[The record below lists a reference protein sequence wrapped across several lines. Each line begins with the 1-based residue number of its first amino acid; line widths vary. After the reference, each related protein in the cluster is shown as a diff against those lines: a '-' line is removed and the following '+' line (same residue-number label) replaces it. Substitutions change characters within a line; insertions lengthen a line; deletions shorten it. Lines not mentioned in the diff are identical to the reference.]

1 MLEVVPDLENLTEK
15 PSPEPIVLGL
25 AIGRHATEAEDEDEE
40 EADVEENARADENAA
55 PLPEPANAKKDAKPR
70 AKPEDGAINI
80 DHPSKYRPDD
90 GLVHAIRAALLLR
103 RPLLL
108 TGEPGTGKTQ
118 AAHYLSWKMG
128 YGVEALRFDAKSTST
143 ARDLFY
149 TFNTFGLFFA
159 AQTRQGSSEPVD
171 YIRYNALGEAILR
184 ANRLG
189 RVVRKAPRVEVR
201 NLLPGSFRHPGT
213 PTQCM
218 VLIDEIDKA
227 PRDFP
232 NDLLG
237 EIEQMRFRITEMD
250 NVEVRAAAA
259 FKPVTIIT
267 SNSERNLP
275 AAFLRRCVYY
285 HIRKP
290 TKQSFQKI
298 VEAQLGWAP
307 DFPLTND
314 ALDFL
319 VYLREKVRDLQK
331 KPATAELLE
340 WLLLLEAHGAKR
352 GQIFKDIQPLVE
364 ATLSALIKDEGRDAS
379 AILKTWLGS

>member
-1 MLEVVPDLENLTEK
+1 MREVIPDLENKTKK
-15 PSPEPIVLGL
+15 PAPEPIEL
-25 AIGRHATEAEDEDEE
+25 ALPIGRAAEKPGP
-40 EADVEENARADENAA
+40 A
-55 PLPEPANAKKDAKPR
+55 PNVQEKAG
-70 AKPEDGAINI
+70 PEDRIDL
-80 DHPSKYRPDD
+80 DHPSNYLPDD
-90 GLVHAIRAALLLR
+90 GLVNAIRAALLLR

-118 AAHYLSWKMG
+118 AAHYLNWKMG
-128 YGVEALRFDAKSTST
+128 YGGQALRFDAKSTST

-149 TFNTFGLFFA
+149 SFNTIGRFFA
-159 AQTRQGSSEPVD
+159 AQTGKGSQEGVD
-171 YIRYNALGEAILR
+171 YIRYSALGEAILR
-184 ANRLG
+184 ANRLDT
-189 RVVRKAPRVEVR
+189 VIRKEPRVEIR
-201 NLLPGSFRHPGT
+201 NLIPATFGHRGT
-213 PTQCM
+213 PVQSV

-237 EIEQMRFRITEMD
+237 EIEHMRFRITEID
-250 NVEVRAAAA
+250 NVEVTAATA
-259 FKPVTIIT
+259 FKPVTVIT

-290 TKQSFQKI
+290 DKSTFALI
-298 VEAQLGWAP
+298 VKAQLGWAP
-307 DFPLTND
+307 GSALTND

-340 WLLLLEAHGAKR
+340 WLLLLEAHGAKPDQR
-352 GQIFKDIQPLVE
+352 FKDIRVVVE
-364 ATLSALIKDEGRDAS
+364 STLGVLIKDEGRDVKAL
-379 AILKTWLGS
+379 LKLWLDS

>member
-1 MLEVVPDLENLTEK
+1 MREVIPDLENKTK
-15 PSPEPIVLGL
+15 RPVPTPVSLGL
-25 AIGRHATEAEDEDEE
+25 PIGRAAAKSGSPGESEE
-40 EADVEENARADENAA
+40 RAGQES
-55 PLPEPANAKKDAKPR
+55 
-70 AKPEDGAINI
+70 GTINL
-80 DHPSKYRPDD
+80 DHPSNYLPDD
-90 GLVHAIRAALLLR
+90 GLVNAIRAALLLR

-128 YGVEALRFDAKSTST
+128 YGPEALRFDAKSTST

-149 TFNTFGLFFA
+149 SFNTIGRFFA
-159 AQTRQGSSEPVD
+159 AQTREGSQQGVD

-184 ANRLG
+184 ANRIDA
-189 RVVRKAPRVEVR
+189 VMRKDPRVEIR
-201 NLLPGSFRHPGT
+201 DLLPATFSHPGT
-213 PTQCM
+213 PLQSV

-237 EIEQMRFRITEMD
+237 EIEHMRFRITELD
-250 NVEVRAAAA
+250 NVEVTAATA

-290 TKQSFQKI
+290 DKNTFALI
-298 VEAQLGWAP
+298 VKAQLGWAP
-307 DFPLTND
+307 DSALTND

-340 WLLLLEAHGAKR
+340 WLLLLEAHGAKPDQR
-352 GQIFKDIQPLVE
+352 FKDIRAMVE
-364 ATLSALIKDEGRDAS
+364 STLGVLIKDEGRDAN
-379 AILKTWLGS
+379 ALLKLWLGS